1 METISRATIRLL
13 MPNEL
18 ILFLKKHKAL
28 SQYIDEVWAYYNNSV
43 SHHYTIAEKI
53 EMLKKRLTNGNSQI
67 SAFYWNDSVKGHNY
81 WIKLYNLYEKER
93 TCELTKKR
101 CCQLVNLL

>member
-28 SQYIDEVWAYYNNSV
+28 SQYIDEVWKYFNNDLANMYSIKGRMNILEAC
-43 SHHYTIAEKI
+43 SSKKDHHFVLFHWGKTTKGEK
-53 EMLKKRLTNGNSQI
+53 
-67 SAFYWNDSVKGHNY
+67 Y
-81 WIKLYNLYEKER
+81 WINFYYLYEKESQ
-93 TCELTKKR
+93 K
-101 CCQLVNLL
+101 